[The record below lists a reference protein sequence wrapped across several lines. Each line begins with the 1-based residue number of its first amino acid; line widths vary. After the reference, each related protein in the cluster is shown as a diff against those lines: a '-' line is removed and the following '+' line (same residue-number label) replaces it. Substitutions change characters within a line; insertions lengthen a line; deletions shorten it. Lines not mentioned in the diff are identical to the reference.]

1 MARLG
6 SKVGWSPKKALL
18 TPSHMTTTKKYD
30 DDDEYDDDDD
40 DGD

>member
-1 MARLG
+1 MTRLD
-6 SKVGWSPKKALL
+6 SKVGWSHKKALL

-40 DGD
+40 DDG